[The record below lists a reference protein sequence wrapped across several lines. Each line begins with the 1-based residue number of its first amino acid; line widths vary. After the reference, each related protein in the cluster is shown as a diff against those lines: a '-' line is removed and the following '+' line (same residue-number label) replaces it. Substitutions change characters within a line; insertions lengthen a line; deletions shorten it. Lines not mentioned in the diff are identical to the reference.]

1 MHVRYAAR
9 RLLLMVPTFI
19 GIITITFFLIK
30 LRPDALTTAS
40 MGPDGMKESTG
51 LDEFQKKMR
60 AYYGLDDPMHVQYLR
75 LWKNILTLDF
85 SESRIDHR
93 PVLKKIAEALPVT
106 LFFNVITVFLVYTI
120 SIPLGIFMAIHDHE
134 RREKILATALYV
146 LYALPGFWV
155 SLMLLKY
162 LGSAEH
168 LDLFPL
174 SGLVSPFFDNLTWY
188 QKIGD
193 FLWHLVLPATVMV
206 YGSFA
211 FLSRYMKSS
220 FLEALRSDYVRT
232 ARAKGLSDA
241 SVIYVH
247 ALRNSVIPLVTLL
260 GGLLPSLIGGS
271 VILERIFSIPG
282 MGKLAYDSFY
292 ANDDT
297 VIIAIVSI
305 SSVLTMIG
313 IFLSDIAYMLVDP
326 RIRYGMQ
333 NEKA

>member
-1 MHVRYAAR
+1 MI
-9 RLLLMVPTFI
+9 PTFI
-19 GIITITFFLIK
+19 GIITITFFLTK

-40 MGPDGMKESTG
+40 MGPDGMKESSG
-51 LDEFQKKMR
+51 LDEFQQKMR
-60 AYYGLDDPMHVQYLR
+60 AYYGLDQPLHVQYAR
-75 LWKNILTLDF
+75 LWKNILTLNF

-93 PVLKKIAEALPVT
+93 PVLTKIGEALPVT
-106 LFFNVITVFLVYTI
+106 LFFNILTVFIVYSI
-120 SIPLGIFMAIHDHE
+120 SIPLGVYMAVHDQA
-134 RREKILATALYV
+134 RKEKILATVLYV

-155 SLMLLKY
+155 ALMLLKY
-162 LGSAEH
+162 FGSAEH

-174 SGLVSPFFDNLTWY
+174 SGLVSPYFAQLNWY

-193 FLWHLVLPATVMV
+193 FLWHLVLPVTVMV

-220 FLEALRSDYVRT
+220 FLESLRSDYVRT
-232 ARAKGLSDA
+232 AKAKGLKSA
-241 SVIYVH
+241 TIIYIH

-297 VIIAIVSI
+297 VIIAVVSI
-305 SSVLTMIG
+305 SSVLTMVG

-326 RIRYGMQ
+326 RIRFGMQ
-333 NEKA
+333 AEKA

>member
-1 MHVRYAAR
+1 
-9 RLLLMVPTFI
+9 MVPTFI
-19 GIITITFFLIK
+19 GIITITFFLTK

-40 MGPDGMKESTG
+40 MGPEGMKESTG

-60 AYYGLDDPMHVQYLR
+60 AYYGLDKPLYTQYLR

-93 PVLKKIAEALPVT
+93 PVLTKIGEAVPIT
-106 LFFNVITVFLVYTI
+106 LFFNLITVFIVYSI
-120 SIPLGIFMAIHDHE
+120 SIPLGIYMAIHDNT
-134 RREKILATALYV
+134 RREKFIATFLYI

-155 SLMLLKY
+155 ALMLLKY
-162 LGSAEH
+162 LGSAEY

-174 SGLVSPFFDNLTWY
+174 SGLVSSYYDKLNWY
-188 QKIGD
+188 QKAGD
-193 FLWHLVLPATVMV
+193 VLWHIVLPVTVMV

-220 FLEALRSDYVRT
+220 FLEALKADYVRT
-232 ARAKGLSDA
+232 ARAKGLKSRTI
-241 SVIYVH
+241 IYIH

-260 GGLLPSLIGGS
+260 GGLLPALIGGS

-305 SSVLTMIG
+305 SSVLTMVG
-313 IFLSDIAYMLVDP
+313 IFLSDICYMLVDP
-326 RIRYGMQ
+326 RIRYGITE
-333 NEKA
+333 EK

>member
-1 MHVRYAAR
+1 
-9 RLLLMVPTFI
+9 MVPTFI

-40 MGPDGMKESTG
+40 MGPDGMKESSG
-51 LDEFQKKMR
+51 LDEFQTKMR
-60 AYYGLDDPMHVQYLR
+60 AYYGLDQPLHVQYLK

-93 PVLKKIAEALPVT
+93 PVLSKIGEALPVT
-106 LFFNVITVFLVYTI
+106 LFFNLITVFIVYSI
-120 SIPLGIFMAIHDHE
+120 SIPLGVYMALHDGS
-134 RREKILATALYV
+134 RRENAIATMLYI

-155 SLMLLKY
+155 ALMVLKY
-162 LGSAEH
+162 FGSAEY
-168 LDLFPL
+168 LDMFPL
-174 SGLVSPFFDNLTWY
+174 SGLVSPYFSKLTWFE
-188 QKIGD
+188 QVGD
-193 FLWHLVLPATVMV
+193 FLWHLVLPIFVMV

-232 ARAKGLSDA
+232 AKANGMSNA

-297 VIIAIVSI
+297 VIIAVVSI
-305 SSVLTMIG
+305 SSVLTMLG
-313 IFLSDIAYMLVDP
+313 IFLSDITYMAVDP

>member
-1 MHVRYAAR
+1 MI
-9 RLLLMVPTFI
+9 PTFV

-40 MGPDGMKESTG
+40 MGPDGMKESSG
-51 LDEFQKKMR
+51 LDEFQTKMR
-60 AYYGLDDPMHVQYLR
+60 AYYGLDQPLHVQYLK
-75 LWKNILTLDF
+75 LWKNILALDF

-93 PVLKKIAEALPVT
+93 PVLSKIGEALPVT
-106 LFFNVITVFLVYTI
+106 LFFNLITVFIVYSI
-120 SIPLGIFMAIHDHE
+120 SIPLGVYMALHDGS
-134 RREKILATALYV
+134 RREHLIATVLYV

-155 SLMLLKY
+155 ALMVLKY
-162 LGSAEH
+162 FGSAEY

-174 SGLVSPFFDNLTWY
+174 SGLVSPYFSKLTWY
-188 QKIGD
+188 QQVAD
-193 FLWHLVLPATVMV
+193 FLWHLVLPIFVMV

-232 ARAKGLSDA
+232 AKAKGLNNA
-241 SVIYVH
+241 TVIYVH

-297 VIIAIVSI
+297 VIIAVVSI
-305 SSVLTMIG
+305 SSVLTMLG
-313 IFLSDIAYMLVDP
+313 IFLSDIAYMAVDP

>member
-1 MHVRYAAR
+1 
-9 RLLLMVPTFI
+9 MVPTFI
-19 GIITITFFLIK
+19 GIITITFFLTK

-40 MGPDGMKESTG
+40 MGPDGMKESSG
-51 LDEFQKKMR
+51 LDEFQQKMR
-60 AYYGLDDPMHVQYLR
+60 AYYGLDQPMHVQYLR
-75 LWKNILTLDF
+75 LWKNIFTLNF

-93 PVLKKIAEALPVT
+93 PVLAKIGEALPIT
-106 LFFNVITVFLVYTI
+106 LFFNLITVFLVYSI
-120 SIPLGIFMAIHDHE
+120 SIPLGVYMAVHDNT
-134 RREKILATALYV
+134 RREKLLATVLYI
-146 LYALPGFWV
+146 LYALPPFWV
-155 SLMLLKY
+155 ALMLLKY
-162 LGSAEH
+162 FGSAEH

-174 SGLVSPFFDNLTWY
+174 SGMISPFFSQLNWY

-193 FLWHLVLPATVMV
+193 LLWHLVLPITVMV

-211 FLSRYMKSS
+211 FLSRYMKTS

-232 ARAKGLSDA
+232 AKAKGLKGA
-241 SVIYVH
+241 TIIYVH

-297 VIIAIVSI
+297 VIIAVVSI
-305 SSVLTMIG
+305 SSVLTMVG

-326 RIRYGMQ
+326 RIRFGV
-333 NEKA
+333 EKKD

>member
-1 MHVRYAAR
+1 MI
-9 RLLLMVPTFI
+9 PTFI
-19 GIITITFFLIK
+19 GIITITFFLTK

-40 MGPDGMKESTG
+40 MGPDGMKESAG

-60 AYYGLDDPMHVQYLR
+60 EYYGLDAPLYVQYGR
-75 LWKNILTLDF
+75 LWKNIVTLNF

-93 PVLKKIAEALPVT
+93 PVIEKIKEALPVT
-106 LFFNVITVFLVYTI
+106 LFFNIVTVLIVYSI
-120 SIPLGIFMAIHDHE
+120 SIPLGVYMAVHDGA
-134 RREKILATALYV
+134 RREKILATIMYI

-174 SGLVSPFFDNLTWY
+174 SGLVSPYFAQLNWWQRT
-188 QKIGD
+188 GD
-193 FLWHLVLPATVMV
+193 FLWHLVLPIIVMV

-211 FLSRYMKSS
+211 FLGRYMKTS
-220 FLEALRSDYVRT
+220 FLEALKSDYVRT
-232 ARAKGLSDA
+232 AKAKGLRRPTI
-241 SVIYVH
+241 IYVH
-247 ALRNSVIPLVTLL
+247 ALRNSVIPLITLL

-313 IFLSDIAYMLVDP
+313 IFLSDITYMLVDP

-333 NEKA
+333 TEKK

>member
-1 MHVRYAAR
+1 
-9 RLLLMVPTFI
+9 
-19 GIITITFFLIK
+19 
-30 LRPDALTTAS
+30 
-40 MGPDGMKESTG
+40 MGPDGMKESSG
-51 LDEFQKKMR
+51 LDEFQQKMR
-60 AYYGLDDPMHVQYLR
+60 AYYGLDQPMHVQYLR
-75 LWKNILTLDF
+75 LWKNIFTLNF

-93 PVLKKIAEALPVT
+93 PVLAKIGEALPIT
-106 LFFNVITVFLVYTI
+106 LFFNLITVFLVYSI
-120 SIPLGIFMAIHDHE
+120 SIPLGVYMAVHDNT
-134 RREKILATALYV
+134 RREKLLATVLYI
-146 LYALPGFWV
+146 LYALPPFWV
-155 SLMLLKY
+155 ALMLLKY
-162 LGSAEH
+162 FGSAEH

-174 SGLVSPFFDNLTWY
+174 SGMISPFFSQLNWY

-193 FLWHLVLPATVMV
+193 LLWHLVLPITVMV

-211 FLSRYMKSS
+211 FLSRYMKTS

-232 ARAKGLSDA
+232 AKAKGLKGA
-241 SVIYVH
+241 TIIYVH

-297 VIIAIVSI
+297 VIIAVVSI
-305 SSVLTMIG
+305 SSVLTMVG

-326 RIRYGMQ
+326 RIRFGV
-333 NEKA
+333 EKKD

>member
-1 MHVRYAAR
+1 MI
-9 RLLLMVPTFI
+9 PTFV

-40 MGPDGMKESTG
+40 MGPDGMKESSG
-51 LDEFQKKMR
+51 LDEFQTKMR
-60 AYYGLDDPMHVQYLR
+60 AYYGLDQPLHVQYLK

-93 PVLKKIAEALPVT
+93 PVLTKIGEALPIT
-106 LFFNVITVFLVYTI
+106 LFFNLITVFIVYSI
-120 SIPLGIFMAIHDHE
+120 SIPLGVYMALHDGA
-134 RREKILATALYV
+134 RREHLIATVLYI
-146 LYALPGFWV
+146 LYALPGFWGA
-155 SLMLLKY
+155 LMVLKY
-162 LGSAEH
+162 FGSAEY
-168 LDLFPL
+168 LDMFPL
-174 SGLVSPFFDNLTWY
+174 SGLVSPYFSKLTWY
-188 QKIGD
+188 QQVAD
-193 FLWHLVLPATVMV
+193 FLWHLVLPVFVMV

-232 ARAKGLSDA
+232 AKAKGLNKA
-241 SVIYVH
+241 TVIYVH

-297 VIIAIVSI
+297 VIIAVVSI
-305 SSVLTMIG
+305 SSVLTMLG
-313 IFLSDIAYMLVDP
+313 IFLSDIAYMAVDP

>member
-1 MHVRYAAR
+1 MAYVLKRF
-9 RLLLMVPTFI
+9 LLMVPTFI
-19 GIITITFFLIK
+19 GIITITFFLTK

-60 AYYGLDDPMHVQYLR
+60 AYYGLDAPLHVQYLR

-93 PVLKKIAEALPVT
+93 PVLKKIGEALPIT
-106 LFFNVITVFLVYTI
+106 LFFNILTVLIVYSI
-120 SIPLGIFMAIHDHE
+120 SIPLGIYMAIHDNT
-134 RREKILATALYV
+134 RRERILATVLYV
-146 LYALPGFWV
+146 LYALPSFWV
-155 SLMLLKY
+155 ALMLLKY
-162 LGSAEH
+162 FGSAEH
-168 LDLFPL
+168 LNLFPL
-174 SGLVSPFFDNLTWY
+174 SGLVSPYFDSLRWY
-188 QKIGD
+188 EKIGD
-193 FLWHLVLPATVMV
+193 FLIHLVLPITVMV

-220 FLEALRSDYVRT
+220 FLEALKADYVRT
-232 ARAKGLSDA
+232 ARAKGLKTA
-241 SVIYVH
+241 TVIYVH
-247 ALRNSVIPLVTLL
+247 ALRNSVIPIVTLL

-297 VIIAIVSI
+297 VIIAVVSI
-305 SSVLTMIG
+305 SSVLTMLG
-313 IFLSDIAYMLVDP
+313 IFMSDIAYMLVDP

-333 NEKA
+333 TEKT

>member
-1 MHVRYAAR
+1 
-9 RLLLMVPTFI
+9 MVPTFI

-40 MGPDGMKESTG
+40 MGPDGMKESSG
-51 LDEFQKKMR
+51 LDEFQTKMR
-60 AYYGLDDPMHVQYLR
+60 AYYGLDQPLHVQYLK

-93 PVLKKIAEALPVT
+93 PVLSKIGEALPIT
-106 LFFNVITVFLVYTI
+106 LFFNLLSVFIVYTI
-120 SIPLGIFMAIHDHE
+120 SIPLGVYMALHDGA
-134 RREKILATALYV
+134 RREHVIATVLYI

-155 SLMLLKY
+155 ALMLLKY
-162 LGSAEH
+162 LGSAEY

-174 SGLVSPFFDNLTWY
+174 SGLVSPYFSKLAWY
-188 QKIGD
+188 EQAAD
-193 FLWHLVLPATVMV
+193 FLWHLVLPVFVMV

-220 FLEALRSDYVRT
+220 FLDALRSDYVRT
-232 ARAKGLSDA
+232 AKAKGLKNST
-241 SVIYVH
+241 VIYVH

-297 VIIAIVSI
+297 VIIAVVSI
-305 SSVLTMIG
+305 SSVLTMLG
-313 IFLSDIAYMLVDP
+313 IFLSDIAYMAVDP

-333 NEKA
+333 NEKT

>member
-1 MHVRYAAR
+1 MI
-9 RLLLMVPTFI
+9 PTFI

-40 MGPDGMKESTG
+40 MGPDGMKESAG

-60 AYYGLDDPMHVQYLR
+60 AYYGLDAPLHEQYLK
-75 LWKNILTLDF
+75 LWKNILTLNF

-93 PVLKKIAEALPVT
+93 PVLSKISEALPIT
-106 LFFNVITVFLVYTI
+106 LFFNLVTVFLVYTI
-120 SIPLGIFMAIHDHE
+120 SIPLGIYMAIHDHE
-134 RREKILATALYV
+134 RREKIIATALYV

-162 LGSAEH
+162 LGSAEY

-174 SGLVSPFFDNLTWY
+174 SGLVSPFFDKLTWY
-188 QKIGD
+188 QKAAD
-193 FLWHLVLPATVMV
+193 FLWHLVLPITVMV

-211 FLSRYMKSS
+211 FLGRYMKSS

-232 ARAKGLSDA
+232 ARAKGLTNA
-241 SVIYVH
+241 SVIYIH

-313 IFLSDIAYMLVDP
+313 IFLSDITYMLVDP
-326 RIRYGMQ
+326 RMRLGVHS
-333 NEKA
+333 EKA

>member
-1 MHVRYAAR
+1 
-9 RLLLMVPTFI
+9 MVPTFI
-19 GIITITFFLIK
+19 GIVTITFFLTK

-40 MGPDGMKESTG
+40 MGPDGMKESSG
-51 LDEFQKKMR
+51 LDEFQTKMR
-60 AYYGLDDPMHVQYLR
+60 AYYGLDQPLHLQYLR

-93 PVLKKIAEALPVT
+93 PVLKKIGEALPVT
-106 LFFNVITVFLVYTI
+106 LFFNIITVLLVYTI
-120 SIPLGIFMAIHDHE
+120 SIPLGVYMAIHDNT

-174 SGLVSPFFDNLTWY
+174 SGMVSPYYAKLAWY
-188 QKIGD
+188 QKMGD
-193 FLWHLVLPATVMV
+193 VLWHLVLPVIVMV

-211 FLSRYMKSS
+211 FLGRYMKSS
-220 FLEALRSDYVRT
+220 FLEALRSDYIRT
-232 ARAKGLSDA
+232 ARAKGLKSR
-241 SVIYVH
+241 SIIYVH

-305 SSVLTMIG
+305 SSILTMVG

-333 NEKA
+333 QEKV

>member
-1 MHVRYAAR
+1 MI
-9 RLLLMVPTFI
+9 PTFV

-40 MGPDGMKESTG
+40 MGPDGMKESSG
-51 LDEFQKKMR
+51 LTEFQSKMR
-60 AYYGLDDPMHVQYLR
+60 AYYGLDDPLHVQYFR

-93 PVLKKIAEALPVT
+93 PVLSKMGEALPIT
-106 LFFNVITVFLVYTI
+106 LFFNIVTVILVYTI
-120 SIPLGIFMAIHDHE
+120 SIPLGIFMALHDNE
-134 RREKILATALYV
+134 RREKILAGVLYV
-146 LYALPGFWV
+146 LYALPSFWV
-155 SLMLLKY
+155 ALMLLKY
-162 LGSAEH
+162 FGSAEH
-168 LDLFPL
+168 FDLFPL
-174 SGLVSPFFDNLTWY
+174 SGIVSPFFDKLHWY
-188 QKIGD
+188 EKIAD
-193 FLWHLVLPATVMV
+193 FLWHLVLPVTVMV

-220 FLEALRSDYVRT
+220 FLEALKADYVRT
-232 ARAKGLSDA
+232 ARAKGLTNKSI
-241 SVIYVH
+241 IYIH

-305 SSVLTMIG
+305 SSVLTMVG

-326 RIRYGMQ
+326 RIRYGVQ
-333 NEKA
+333 NE

>member
-1 MHVRYAAR
+1 MRYALR
-9 RLLLMVPTFI
+9 RILLMVPTFI

-40 MGPDGMKESTG
+40 MGPDGMKESAG

-75 LWKNILTLDF
+75 LWKNIVTLNF

-93 PVLKKIAEALPVT
+93 PVLDKIAEALPVT
-106 LFFNVITVFLVYTI
+106 LFFNLLTVFLVYTI
-120 SIPLGIFMAIHDHE
+120 SIPLGIYMAIHDQS
-134 RREKILATALYV
+134 RREKILASVLYV
-146 LYALPGFWV
+146 LYALPAFWV

-162 LGSAEH
+162 LASAEY

-174 SGLVSPFFDNLTWY
+174 SGLVSPFFDKLAWY

-193 FLWHLVLPATVMV
+193 FLWHLVLPVTVMV

-220 FLEALRSDYVRT
+220 FMEALRSDYVRT
-232 ARAKGLSDA
+232 ARAKGLSGA
-241 SVIYVH
+241 TIIYVH

-305 SSVLTMIG
+305 SSVLTMLG

-333 NEKA
+333 SAEA

>member
-1 MHVRYAAR
+1 
-9 RLLLMVPTFI
+9 MVPTFV

-40 MGPDGMKESTG
+40 MGPDGMKESSG
-51 LDEFQKKMR
+51 LDEFQTKMR
-60 AYYGLDDPMHVQYLR
+60 AYYGLDQPLHIQYLK

-93 PVLKKIAEALPVT
+93 PVLSKIAEALPVT
-106 LFFNVITVFLVYTI
+106 LFFNLLSVFIVYTI
-120 SIPLGIFMAIHDHE
+120 SIPLGIYMALHDGA
-134 RREKILATALYV
+134 RREHMIATVLYV

-155 SLMLLKY
+155 ALMVLKY
-162 LGSAEH
+162 FGSAEY
-168 LDLFPL
+168 LDMFPL
-174 SGLVSPFFDNLTWY
+174 SGLVSPYFSKLAWY
-188 QKIGD
+188 EQVAD
-193 FLWHLVLPATVMV
+193 FLWHLVLPVFVMV

-220 FLEALRSDYVRT
+220 FLDALRSDYVRT
-232 ARAKGLSDA
+232 AKAKGLKGST
-241 SVIYVH
+241 VIYVH

-271 VILERIFSIPG
+271 VILERIFTIPG

-297 VIIAIVSI
+297 VIIAVVSI
-305 SSVLTMIG
+305 SSVLTMLG
-313 IFLSDIAYMLVDP
+313 IFLSDIAYMAVDP

-333 NEKA
+333 NEKM

>member
-1 MHVRYAAR
+1 MGYILKRF
-9 RLLLMVPTFI
+9 LLMVPTFI
-19 GIITITFFLIK
+19 GIVTITFFLTK

-60 AYYGLDDPMHVQYLR
+60 AYYGLDKPLHEQYLQ

-93 PVLKKIAEALPVT
+93 PVLAKIGEAVPIT
-106 LFFNVITVFLVYTI
+106 LFFNLITVFIVYTI
-120 SIPLGIFMAIHDHE
+120 SIPLGIYMAIHDNS
-134 RREKILATALYV
+134 RREKFLATFLYV
-146 LYALPGFWV
+146 LYALPSFWV
-155 SLMLLKY
+155 ALMLLKY
-162 LGSAEH
+162 FGSAEH

-174 SGLVSPFFDNLTWY
+174 SGLVSSYYDKLNWY

-193 FLWHLVLPATVMV
+193 VLWHIALPIAVMV

-220 FLEALRSDYVRT
+220 FLEALKADYVRT
-232 ARAKGLSDA
+232 ARAKGLKNKT
-241 SVIYVH
+241 VIYIH

-305 SSVLTMIG
+305 SSILTMVG

-326 RIRYGMQ
+326 RIRYGMT
-333 NEKA
+333 EDH

>member
-1 MHVRYAAR
+1 
-9 RLLLMVPTFI
+9 
-19 GIITITFFLIK
+19 
-30 LRPDALTTAS
+30 
-40 MGPDGMKESTG
+40 
-51 LDEFQKKMR
+51 
-60 AYYGLDDPMHVQYLR
+60 VQYLR
-75 LWKNILTLDF
+75 LWKNIVTLNF

-93 PVLKKIAEALPVT
+93 PVLEKIGEALPVT
-106 LFFNVITVFLVYTI
+106 LFFNLLTVFLVYTI
-120 SIPLGIFMAIHDHE
+120 SIPLGIYMAIHDQT
-134 RREKILATALYV
+134 RRERLIAGALYV
-146 LYALPGFWV
+146 LYALPSFWV
-155 SLMLLKY
+155 ALMLLKY
-162 LGSAEH
+162 LASAEY

-174 SGLVSPFFDNLTWY
+174 SGLVSPFFDKLPWY
-188 QKIGD
+188 QKVGD
-193 FLWHLVLPATVMV
+193 ILWHLVLPVIVMV

-220 FLEALRSDYVRT
+220 FMEALRSDYVRT
-232 ARAKGLSDA
+232 ARAKGLSGRT
-241 SVIYVH
+241 VLYVH

-305 SSVLTMIG
+305 SSVLTMLG

-326 RIRYGMQ
+326 RIRYGV
-333 NEKA
+333 ESAEV

>member
-1 MHVRYAAR
+1 MI
-9 RLLLMVPTFI
+9 PTFI

-40 MGPDGMKESTG
+40 MGPDGMKESSG
-51 LDEFQKKMR
+51 LDEFQTKMR
-60 AYYGLDDPMHVQYLR
+60 AYYGLDQPLHVQYLK

-93 PVLKKIAEALPVT
+93 PVLSKIGEALPIT
-106 LFFNVITVFLVYTI
+106 LFFNLLSVFIVYTI
-120 SIPLGIFMAIHDHE
+120 SIPLGVYMALHDGA
-134 RREKILATALYV
+134 RREHLIATVLYI

-155 SLMLLKY
+155 ALMVLKY
-162 LGSAEH
+162 LGSAEY

-174 SGLVSPFFDNLTWY
+174 SGLVSPYFSKLAWY
-188 QKIGD
+188 EQAAD
-193 FLWHLVLPATVMV
+193 FLWHLVLPVFVMV

-220 FLEALRSDYVRT
+220 FLDALRSDYVRT
-232 ARAKGLSDA
+232 AKAKGLKNST
-241 SVIYVH
+241 VIYVH

-297 VIIAIVSI
+297 VIIAVVSI
-305 SSVLTMIG
+305 SSVLTMLG
-313 IFLSDIAYMLVDP
+313 IFLSDIAYMAVDP

-333 NEKA
+333 NEKT